1 MRTFKLFLLTI
12 CFSFF
17 AFNTLNAQTNLL
29 NADNPEDI
37 GKKDFSQK
45 RQDVDEKIEYSYID
59 EKDILFSKVIW
70 ELIDL
75 DQKVNFPYLYPID
88 TSVVGKERRPL
99 IHYLIKGL
107 ESGKIK
113 RAYADGKF
121 NHNLT
126 WEEIYE
132 GTNTN
137 NPYGGLK
144 FKRLNQRK
152 TTQLWRKNGGSPE
165 SYLMLNKI
173 SLGEEY
179 GSDLNRVTD
188 SLKFI
193 QSQED
198 NPKPYARYTAKRDS
212 ILMEILPEDYVQK
225 YDFTYDMIES
235 YKIKGVWY
243 FDKKISELKYRPIAI
258 APVAKQVTAKPGNL
272 EKRNAIQL
280 ALQFD
285 PNADISSLPQES
297 KPLEMFWIY
306 FKDARDVLKNSY
318 VFSAA
323 NSSVRKSFDE
333 LINARY
339 FHTMIYLEENMYED
353 RLIEEYVPENAFMRL
368 LESERIKEKIRNFE
382 HDMWSW

>member
-1 MRTFKLFLLTI
+1 MRTFKLFLFTI
-12 CFSFF
+12 CYSFF
-17 AFNTLNAQTNLL
+17 ALNTLNAQTNLL
-29 NADNPEDI
+29 NAENPEDI

-45 RQDVDEKIEYSYID
+45 RQDVDEKIDYSYID

-88 TSVVGKERRPL
+88 TTVVGQERRPL

-121 NHNLT
+121 NHKLT

-132 GTNTN
+132 GTNIN
-137 NPYGGLK
+137 NFYGGLK

-152 TTQLWRKNGGSPE
+152 TSQLYRKNGGSPE
-165 SYLMLNKI
+165 GYLMLNNI

-179 GSDLNRVTD
+179 GSNLNRVTD

-193 QSQED
+193 QSNQD
-198 NPKPYARYTAKRDS
+198 NPKPLARYTAKRDS

-353 RLIEEYVPENAFMRL
+353 RLIEEYVPDNAFMRL

>member
-29 NADNPEDI
+29 NAENPEDI

-45 RQDVDEKIEYSYID
+45 RQDVDEKIDYSYID
-59 EKDILFSKVIW
+59 EEYSFSKVIW

-75 DQKVNFPYLYPID
+75 DQKVNSYLYQLAYCCGQ
-88 TSVVGKERRPL
+88 GKKAL

-113 RAYADGKF
+113 GPMLTENLITFLLGKKF
-121 NHNLT
+121 MKEPIL
-126 WEEIYE
+126 I
-132 GTNTN
+132 
-137 NPYGGLK
+137 YGGLK

-193 QSQED
+193 QAQED
-198 NPKPYARYTAKRDS
+198 NPKPFARYTAKRDS

-353 RLIEEYVPENAFMRL
+353 RLIEEYVPDNAFMRL